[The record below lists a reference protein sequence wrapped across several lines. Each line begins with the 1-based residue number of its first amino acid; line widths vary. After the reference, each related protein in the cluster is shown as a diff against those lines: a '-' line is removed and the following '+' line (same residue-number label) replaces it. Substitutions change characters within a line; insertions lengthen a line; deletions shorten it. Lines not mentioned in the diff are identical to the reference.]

1 MQVEENINFTK
12 LDTGS
17 SFQLAYS
24 ENDWLNE
31 DNR

>member
-1 MQVEENINFTK
+1 MQAEENFVK

-17 SFQLAYS
+17 SFQLAYP
-24 ENDWLNE
+24 DWLNE